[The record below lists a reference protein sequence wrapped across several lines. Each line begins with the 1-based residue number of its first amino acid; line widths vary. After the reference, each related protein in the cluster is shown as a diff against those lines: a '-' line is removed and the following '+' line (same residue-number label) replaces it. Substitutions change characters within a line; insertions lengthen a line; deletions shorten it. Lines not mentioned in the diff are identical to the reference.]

1 MDSIMDEKLTPM
13 ARVVLAYK
21 RRLTKIVKRQTPAQ
35 RLKAR
40 LYYRKNRTKLKI
52 QRRRYLKRTHIFNKA
67 RKLFKRSTPSWL
79 RKPHFKSPKL
89 HKPKFKKFKFN
100 VPKRK

>member
-1 MDSIMDEKLTPM
+1 MPDKLTSP

-21 RRLTKIVKRQTPAQ
+21 RRTVKKLNKRTPTQ

-40 LYYRKNRTKLKI
+40 LYYRKNKTKLKLK
-52 QRRRYLKRTHIFNKA
+52 RKRYLKRNNIFNKSK
-67 RKLFKRSTPSWL
+67 KLFKRSTPSWL
-79 RKPHFKSPKL
+79 SKKKNKAPKF

-100 VPKRK
+100 APKRK